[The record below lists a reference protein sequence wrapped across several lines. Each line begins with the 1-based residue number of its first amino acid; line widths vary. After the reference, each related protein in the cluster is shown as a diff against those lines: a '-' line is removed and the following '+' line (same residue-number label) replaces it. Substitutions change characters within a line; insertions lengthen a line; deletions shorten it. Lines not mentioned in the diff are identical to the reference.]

1 MKYAVISDVHSN
13 LEALECVLTEIR
25 RRKADQIICLG
36 DVVGYGANPSECLK
50 LVREASQEVIM
61 GNHDRAVEDIKLRDY
76 FNDWARE
83 AIEWTAGI
91 LSNGEKKEIRKFPPV
106 VIDRKQNVTWA
117 HGSPYKP
124 EEFHYLFS
132 EADTK
137 PSFKILETDFCFF
150 GHTHIP
156 SLFTSKTHEAR
167 YLTTGSYQ
175 LARGERYLIN
185 PGSVGQPRD
194 RNPKLSFALFDS
206 DQLTLEILRL
216 DYDNKKAA
224 DKIRKAGLPAYLADR
239 LL

>member
-13 LEALECVLTEIR
+13 LEALGCALEEI
-25 RRKADQIICLG
+25 KKQKVDQIICLG

-50 LVREASQEVIM
+50 LICKASEEIIM
-61 GNHDRAVEDIKLRDY
+61 GNHDRAIEDIELRGY

-91 LSNGEKKEIRKFPPV
+91 LTAAEKKQIRGFSPL
-106 VIDRKQNVTWA
+106 VIDKKRNVTWA
-117 HGSPYKP
+117 HGSVHEP
-124 EEFHYLFS
+124 EEFHYLFRD
-132 EADTK
+132 ADAK
-137 PSFKILETDFCFF
+137 PSFKALGTNFCFF

-156 SLFTSKTHEAR
+156 SLFTEKAHEIR
-167 YLTTGSYQ
+167 YLTAGSYQ
-175 LARGERYLIN
+175 LMRGERYLIN

-194 RNPKLSFALFDS
+194 RDPRLGFALFDS
-206 DQLTLEILRL
+206 DRLTLEIIRL

-224 DKIRKAGLPAYLADR
+224 EKIRNAGLPAYLADR